1 MEDVLKL
8 VVDAGGYWYR
18 QQDGTIVVG
27 VPKDRPDLAEWVH
40 NQLVA
45 LGVRHK
51 VQLIERIS
59 FLSSF

>member
-18 QQDGTIVVG
+18 QQDGTVVVG
-27 VPKDRPDLAEWVH
+27 VPKDRPDLAERIH
-40 NQLVA
+40 KQLVV

-51 VQLIERIS
+51 IQLIERVS
-59 FLSSF
+59 FLSF